1 MINPETQFLSRP
13 LQLHPQREILETKVL
28 AREPA
33 DRAAPRVS
41 FYLPG
46 RTRSCGPA
54 LRKVRLIHLI
64 KEAEALIA
72 RDHGVEVARGMMRS
86 FWKCEPMKLV
96 EQSGMPLAI
105 FHDSEFTGAMNLGHS
120 VEEKVVV
127 ADSFHIKPVLAW
139 LQSAPPFW
147 LISLSAHRVKLYEGN
162 PWELKIREVVQA
174 LPAGEAGDRT
184 RPRAA
189 ADKER
194 VRRFFQEA
202 ESVLHPILNQDRHPV
217 VIAGVSWLHPLY
229 RKVNR
234 DPDLVSHAIQ
244 GNVERW
250 SDEELRLSAMEILGR
265 LVDRAKEE
273 ARTEFETLS
282 WKGQA
287 TDDLHRVARAAVRGE
302 VRKIMIASDQ
312 MLWGRMHPKS
322 GTVVLHPFQLDSKDD
337 DVLDDLA
344 ETVLSRGG
352 RVLCLPSQE
361 LPTGSPVAAILK

>member
-1 MINPETQFLSRP
+1 MIHSETQFFSRP
-13 LQLHPQREILETKVL
+13 LQLHPQRELIEAKVL
-28 AREPA
+28 ARAPA
-33 DRAAPRVS
+33 DKAAPRVS

-46 RTRSCGPA
+46 QTRSFGPA

-64 KEAEALIA
+64 KEAEGLIA
-72 RDHGVEVARGMMRS
+72 RDHGVEIARGLMRS

-105 FHDSEFTGAMNLGHS
+105 FHDAEFSGAMNISGP

-147 LISLSAHRVKLYEGN
+147 LISLSAHRVKLYEGT

-174 LPAGEAGDRT
+174 IPSREVGERM
-184 RPRAA
+184 RPRAG
-189 ADKER
+189 ADKES
-194 VRRFFQEA
+194 VRRFFLEA

-217 VIAGVSWLHPLY
+217 VIAGVSWLHPIY

-234 DPDLVSHAIQ
+234 DPDLVSHAIP

-250 SDEELRLSAMEILGR
+250 SDEELRAAAMEILSR
-265 LVDRAKEE
+265 LVDRAKED
-273 ARTEFETLS
+273 ARTEFENLS
-282 WKGQA
+282 WKGEA
-287 TDDLHRVARAAVRGE
+287 TDDLHRVARAAVRGK
-302 VRKIMIASDQ
+302 VRKILIASDQ
-312 MLWGRMHPKS
+312 MLWGRLHPES
-322 GTVVLHPFQLDSKDD
+322 GSIVLHPQQLDSRDD
-337 DVLDDLA
+337 DILDDLA
-344 ETVLSRGG
+344 EAVLARGG

-361 LPTGSPVAAILK
+361 LPTASPVAAILK